1 PGGRAMKSLLRCF
14 VFVGAAGAA
23 SLLGGCNYN
32 DDYPAIEVKR
42 QPTPLQVTLAQPVTT
57 SSAGWAHTCAVLA
70 NGTTS
75 CWGGNQFGQLGNGGA
90 SLVSCVQGYSVCSNG
105 PVTVT
110 GTSQWTRAAGG
121 YLYTCA
127 IDNAGA

>member
-1 PGGRAMKSLLRCF
+1 MLARVTGAGDRPRAGQCGVDGPALLARRRYAAGAIAPPQPGGRAMKSLLRCF

-70 NGTTS
+70 NG
-75 CWGGNQFGQLGNGGA
+75 
-90 SLVSCVQGYSVCSNG
+90 
-105 PVTVT
+105 
-110 GTSQWTRAAGG
+110 
-121 YLYTCA
+121 
-127 IDNAGA
+127 